1 MWLVAL
7 QSLLT
12 LKKDT
17 RLLIS
22 IKTLYVLWGK
32 ITTLVLGFWGVGGV
46 GINFH
51 RVSCYG
57 FEIMNT
63 RANDKILFQII
74 QSEMQRKRS

>member
-1 MWLVAL
+1 MSSGGKLQPLFLV
-7 QSLLT
+7 S
-12 LKKDT
+12 
-17 RLLIS
+17 
-22 IKTLYVLWGK
+22 G
-32 ITTLVLGFWGVGGV
+32 GGGGV

-63 RANDKILFQII
+63 LANDKILFQII

>member
-1 MWLVAL
+1 
-7 QSLLT
+7 
-12 LKKDT
+12 
-17 RLLIS
+17 
-22 IKTLYVLWGK
+22 
-32 ITTLVLGFWGVGGV
+32 LGENYNPCFWFLGGGVGV